1 MSASETS
8 TKNWYTT
15 FLLCVVFV
23 GIFGAHH
30 FYLGRWK
37 MGALYLWLWP
47 IFLFT
52 LWPRDIYYLWT
63 GKMKDAEGK
72 KMHSYNSWANNVSNK
87 YAETTETTETTEELI
102 ERIKLKQR
110 EQAVKD
116 MKVVKEEYQEIKGEM
131 KEDIKEF
138 KEENNR
144 ILEELKSDLRAIKKT
159 DPDKPLLPVVETQ
172 ADYDLLKSGD
182 TFIEDGSTYK
192 KP

>member
-1 MSASETS
+1 MSDSETS

-15 FLLCVVFV
+15 FLLCVLFV
-23 GIFGAHH
+23 GIFGAHQ

-37 MGALYLWLWP
+37 IGMLYLVFPPIGFLLWL
-47 IFLFT
+47 
-52 LWPRDIYYLWT
+52 RDIYYLWT

-72 KMHSYNSWANNVSNK
+72 KMHSYKSWANNVSNK
-87 YAETTETTETTEELI
+87 YAETAETTELI

-110 EQAVKD
+110 EQAVKN
-116 MKVVKEEYQEIKGEM
+116 MQVVKEEYQEIKGDM
-131 KEDIKEF
+131 KKDIKEF
-138 KEENNR
+138 KEENKR
-144 ILEELKSDLRAIKKT
+144 ISEKFKSDLRAIKKT

-182 TFIEDGSTYK
+182 KFIEDGITYK

>member
-72 KMHSYNSWANNVSNK
+72 KMHSYKSWANNVSNK

-116 MKVVKEEYQEIKGEM
+116 MKVVKEEYQEIKGDM
-131 KEDIKEF
+131 KKDIKEA
-138 KEENNR
+138 KR
-144 ILEELKSDLRAIKKT
+144 KAKDL
-159 DPDKPLLPVVETQ
+159 DNPLLPVVETQ

>member
-1 MSASETS
+1 MSDSETS
-8 TKNWYTT
+8 TKNWYTA
-15 FLLCVVFV
+15 FLLCILFV
-23 GIFGAHH
+23 GIFGAHQ

-37 MGALYLWLWP
+37 MGVLYLWLWP

-72 KMHSYNSWANNVSNK
+72 KMHSYKSWHKNFYTIEALNK
-87 YAETTETTETTEELI
+87 RAEELK
-102 ERIKLKQR
+102 EKSTLQR

-116 MKVVKEEYQEIKGEM
+116 MKVLKEEYQEIKGEI
-131 KEDIKEF
+131 KDDIKEF
-138 KEENNR
+138 KEENKR
-144 ILEELKSDLRAIKKT
+144 ISEKFKSDLRAIKKT

-182 TFIEDGSTYK
+182 KFIEDGITYK